1 MFSQPQVDVAFSN
14 VIIALAAGT
23 RRAKANAMQAPGL
36 SSLLLLFTL
45 TSFSNAYSADQEL
58 FRAAAESNVNQ
69 RYTIESVSIAGM
81 RADQA
86 KLPAHLRS
94 RLAALI
100 GSHCDVA
107 ALDDLAVDL
116 RKELHLRAV
125 SQRLLKGS
133 GPDRVRVDFVV
144 VRKAI
149 DVSVPRFLFH
159 SRQGVTG
166 EVDASSHVG
175 QSTFTVGAVSN
186 GDNLVER
193 FTGIL
198 ARYEDTK
205 VGSDK
210 VRFGVSFEDYHEQW
224 NVQTRDA
231 IPADSELSLYRA
243 RTNVAPE
250 FTFALAR
257 PLTVSFGA
265 SFEHMDPENRGEP
278 NRMAN
283 AVTGEV
289 RYGHK
294 LEDDALQQSIDARY
308 NFRAGTRGLGSDYSY
323 SRHLVSFRYEIKSG
337 RQTASDEL
345 TAGSVAGQSP
355 LFERFVL
362 GSDSTLRGW
371 DRYAIDPVGGNRMV
385 HNSMTYGYQIGD
397 RTAEVFYDSGA
408 LWNSGRSAQVRHSVG
423 ASYRQ
428 GIFVLTA
435 AFPIVEGRICPVFMA
450 GMNY

>member
-1 MFSQPQVDVAFSN
+1 MAN
-14 VIIALAAGT
+14 VINMLVAGGQ
-23 RRAKANAMQAPGL
+23 RAKANAMLASGL
-36 SSLLLLFTL
+36 SSILLLITL
-45 TSFSNAYSADQEL
+45 STVCSADQEL

-86 KLPAHLRS
+86 KLPTNLR
-94 RLAALI
+94 RRIEALI
-100 GSHCDVA
+100 GTHCDVA
-107 ALDDLAVDL
+107 TLDELAADL
-116 RKELHLRAV
+116 RKELHLRTV

-133 GPDRVRVDFVV
+133 EPDRVRVDFEV
-144 VRKAI
+144 VRKMVDI
-149 DVSVPRFLFH
+149 SVPRFLFH

-175 QSTFTVGAVSN
+175 QNSFTLGAVSN

-193 FTGIL
+193 FTGIV
-198 ARYEDTK
+198 ARYEDNK

-210 VRFGVSFEDYHEQW
+210 IRFGVEFEDYHEQW
-224 NVQTRDA
+224 NIATRAA
-231 IPADSELSLYRA
+231 IAPDSGLSLYRA

-257 PLTVSFGA
+257 PLTISLGA
-265 SFEHMDPENRGEP
+265 SFEHMDPEIRDQP

-289 RYGHK
+289 HYGHK
-294 LEDDALQQSIDARY
+294 IEDDAVQQTIDARY
-308 NFRAGTRGLGSDYSY
+308 DFRAGTRGLGSDYSY
-323 SRHLVSFRYEIKSG
+323 SRHMVSFRYEIKSG
-337 RQTASDEL
+337 RQTASDEMI
-345 TAGSVAGQSP
+345 AGALGGQAP

-385 HNSMTYGYQIGD
+385 HNSMTYGYQFGE
-397 RTAEVFYDSGA
+397 RTAEVFYDAGA
-408 LWNSGRSAQVRHSVG
+408 LWNSGRMAQIRHSVG
-423 ASYRQ
+423 VSYRQ
-428 GIFVLTA
+428 GIFVLTT
-435 AFPIVEGRICPVFMA
+435 AFPVVEGKICPVFMA